1 MYVYNYFCSQYE
13 PQIRMD
19 SAPFR
24 SITVKDSMSDLP
36 DIKNGSSSR
45 EMSYMENHIVIFNV
59 WYVGGLTNKYIYM

>member
-1 MYVYNYFCSQYE
+1 MLYNYFCSQYE

-45 EMSYMENHIVIFNV
+45 EMSYNGEPHCHFQRLVCGWIDKQIHIVQ
-59 WYVGGLTNKYIYM
+59 